1 LNSRMMEPAP
11 PHAPTILVVD
21 DDAAVREV
29 LVALLAEEGYRSF
42 AANGADE
49 ALSMFSS
56 SEPDL
61 VVCDMKMPVRDGLWL
76 LDRLRR
82 EHPDTAVIMLTG
94 FGDTESAVECL
105 RRGAADYLL
114 KPPKLTDLIRSI
126 ERALGRRRI
135 DLARRRYQLKLEQRV
150 EEKATELL
158 GALRLVEDAYTH
170 TLDALVAALDAR
182 EHETSD
188 HSQRVVRY
196 TRAIAEQLGIQD
208 PELGVM
214 CRGALLHDI
223 GKIGVPDAILL
234 KPGPLT
240 TSEWEEMRRHPE
252 IGFQILR
259 GIEFLEEPSQIVLSH
274 QERFD
279 GKGYPRGLRG
289 EEIPLGARIFAIADT
304 LDAMTSDRPYRK
316 GTSWASARAEIL
328 RCSGTQFDPVAVRAF
343 AAVPEE
349 RWVELRRRRN
359 PIRLGDDFD
368 EDAPVAVGQ
377 GS

>member
-1 LNSRMMEPAP
+1 MQPAP
-11 PHAPTILVVD
+11 PHAPSILIVD
-21 DDAAVREV
+21 DDPAVRDV
-29 LVALLAEEGYRSF
+29 LSALLVEEGYRCMTV
-42 AANGADE
+42 ADAE
-49 ALSMFSS
+49 SALAHVAIT
-56 SEPDL
+56 EPDL
-61 VVCDMKMPVRDGLWL
+61 AICDLKMPARDGLWL

-82 EHPDTAVIMLTG
+82 EHPDIAVIMLTG

-114 KPPKLTDLIRSI
+114 KPPKLTELIRSI

-150 EEKATELL
+150 EEKTTELQ
-158 GALRLVEDAYTH
+158 GALRAVEVAYTH
-170 TLDALVAALDAR
+170 TLSALVAALDAR

-196 TRAIAEQLGIQD
+196 TRAIAEQMGVRG
-208 PELGVM
+208 PELGEI

-240 TSEWEEMRRHPE
+240 PAEWQEMRRHPE

-259 GIEFLEEPSQIVLSH
+259 GIRFLEHPSQIVLSH

-279 GKGYPRGLRG
+279 GKGYPHGLRG
-289 EEIPLGARIFAIADT
+289 NEIPLGARIFAIADT
-304 LDAMTSDRPYRK
+304 LDAMLCDRPYRK
-316 GTSWASARAEIL
+316 GTNWNTARGEIL
-328 RCSGTQFDPVAVRAF
+328 RCSGTQFDPEAVRAF
-343 AAVPEE
+343 AAISDET
-349 RWVELRRRRN
+349 WAELRRRRQE
-359 PIRLGDDFD
+359 DDAADNADDRFHL
-368 EDAPVAVGQ
+368 AIG
-377 GS
+377 